1 MLYNIGDHVALAE
14 AGEESWGVVGQ
25 SVRLHNSFWG
35 RRRVLGRTRRR
46 VRRRVHVRGGQPL
59 QAYLHRGVRGAL
71 LPRHARHCRSRP
83 DRRVGQ
89 TTRQKS
95 GAAAPPLTTSSIS
108 THAGFSE
115 VLPGP
120 NSYRGDHSQLTP
132 DGSTHIHIYDD
143 GHETSMG
150 TPAERMGLQVLP
162 GVAYDEARLL
172 NTIHSTG

>member
-1 MLYNIGDHVALAE
+1 VLYNIGDHVALAE

-95 GAAAPPLTTSSIS
+95 GAAAHQQRPPS
-108 THAGFSE
+108 
-115 VLPGP
+115 
-120 NSYRGDHSQLTP
+120 RLTP
-132 DGSTHIHIYDD
+132 ASRRSYLGQ
-143 GHETSMG
+143 
-150 TPAERMGLQVLP
+150 TPT
-162 GVAYDEARLL
+162 EA
-172 NTIHSTG
+172 TIHSSRRMGRHIYTYTMTGMRHPWAPRQNGWDYRSCPGSHTMRPGHARAVNS